1 MNFFNDI
8 SEKYLHFIKKQKNVW
23 RKIFRPLLASNR
35 IYVIPNYSSNYVYL
49 EDWYKTLKG
58 IGKILSL
65 SELTILIN
73 L

>member
-35 IYVIPNYSSNYVYL
+35 IYVIQNYSSNYVYL